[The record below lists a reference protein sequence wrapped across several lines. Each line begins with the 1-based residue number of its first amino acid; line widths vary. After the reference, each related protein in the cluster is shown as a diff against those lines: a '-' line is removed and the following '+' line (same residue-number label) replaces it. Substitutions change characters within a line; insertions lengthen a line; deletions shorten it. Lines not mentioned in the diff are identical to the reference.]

1 MSRIT
6 HHAARLLQSPRRLLI
21 LSVVAIVAIQTMLF
35 IQSASI
41 RGFATG
47 DGGVKLWQVQAILH
61 SGNLDAPLNY
71 PGAIYDHDH
80 LYSPYVSPWAFW
92 QNDQVFTEYTSPFI
106 WISVPL
112 FAWFGQAGLLLLPW
126 LCSALIVIVSAW
138 LAWRVR
144 PASRRSAALVP
155 IIVGLASPI
164 SIYGLEF
171 WEHTPG
177 TILAVFAIAA
187 IVKSIDARRQSIWLI
202 LSGASIGLGLTMR
215 AELYVLPI
223 AIIFGLWLLRSVLP
237 FIRSIFFLAIG
248 GLITGGSWSLYQY
261 LHWGSPFGPRLAQN
275 VPLLGGGNMLTR
287 LSNTTGEN
295 WSMLWPRAGEG
306 LNFLTILGVVAI
318 VLLLIAFATK
328 KFRNADFGMR
338 LHSIAI
344 WLLSL
349 TVLALV
355 TITTWRI
362 ANWNTV
368 IDQRPDDLLATFP
381 MILLLLPLASS
392 NQRLAASENQGSEIS
407 DQRLLITRYL
417 LLVSIAFVLLVL
429 ALSPFHGGVQWGP
442 RFLLYIIP
450 PVSVVIV
457 DRLAAVWQSATQSN
471 RVACAIVFAGLLASG
486 IFSTYTGIRFMTDS
500 QIASAKLIEAVE
512 AAPEKVVVT
521 DVWFAPQGA
530 AYTFDDKIWLMAEDD
545 QSMFKLI
552 QLLRK
557 TTNEAGMLYISA
569 LTWAHIDPQPLMGP
583 RIAPNGDPQTID
595 APIQSFLLSRYF
607 LYK

>member
-1 MSRIT
+1 
-6 HHAARLLQSPRRLLI
+6 LI
-21 LSVVAIVAIQTMLF
+21 LSVVAIVAIQTVLF
-35 IQSASI
+35 VQSASI

-47 DGGVKLWQVQAILH
+47 DGGVKLWQVQAILQ

-71 PGAIYDHDH
+71 PGAVYDPDH
-80 LYSPYVSPWAFW
+80 LYSPFVSPWAFW
-92 QNDQVFTEYTSPFI
+92 QDNQAFTEYTSPFI

-144 PASRRSAALVP
+144 PDRSAALVP

-177 TILAVFAIAA
+177 TLLAVFAIAA
-187 IVKSIDARRQSIWLI
+187 IVKSIDSPRRSIWLI
-202 LSGASIGLGLTMR
+202 LAGAAIGLGLTMR

-223 AIIFGLWLLRSVLP
+223 ALVLGLWLLRSSLP
-237 FIRSIFFLAIG
+237 FVRSIFLLAIG

-275 VPLLGGGNMLTR
+275 VPLLGGSDMLTR

-295 WSMLWPRAGEG
+295 WSMLWPRAGES
-306 LNFLTILGVVAI
+306 LTVLAVLGVVAI
-318 VLLLIAFATK
+318 VLTLTALVLK
-328 KFRNADFGMR
+328 KFQVSSSKFQV
-338 LHSIAI
+338 HAI
-344 WLLSL
+344 MNWLLAII
-349 TVLALV
+349 VLAIAVV
-355 TITTWRI
+355 TSYRI

-368 IDQRPDDLLATFP
+368 IDQRPDDLLSTFP
-381 MILLLLPLASS
+381 VILLLLL
-392 NQRLAASENQGSEIS
+392 LFAAQSKIENQKSEIK
-407 DQRLLITRYL
+407 DQRSEITRFL
-417 LLVSIAFVLLVL
+417 LLVSIAFVILVL

-450 PVSVVIV
+450 PLSVVIV
-457 DRLAAVWQSATQSN
+457 DRLAAVWQSSTRWDRIALVIT
-471 RVACAIVFAGLLASG
+471 FAGLLASG
-486 IFSTYTGIRFMTDS
+486 IFSTWTGIRFMVDS

-521 DVWFAPQGA
+521 DTWFIPQGA

-545 QSMFKLI
+545 ESMYKLI

-557 TTNEAGMLYISA
+557 TTNETGMLYISA
-569 LTWAHIDPQPLMGP
+569 PTWAHIDPQPLLGP
-583 RIAPNGDPQTID
+583 RIAPNGEPQSID
-595 APIQSFLLSRYF
+595 APIQSFLLGRYF